1 MNNEIL
7 REIITTPMPYG
18 KYKGTMISDLPL
30 YYLEW
35 FASKGFPKGKL
46 GMLLA
51 TTFEIK
57 TNGLQEIIDTLK
69 KLEKAFIF
77 LLFVKTSKVTSLEN
91 NYKNTTSF
99 AVKCNNSYN
108 LLM

>member
-18 KYKGTMISDLPL
+18 KYKGTMIADLPL

-35 FASKGFPKGKL
+35 FASQGFPKGKL

-57 TNGLQEIIDTLK
+57 TNGLQEIYRYTQ
-69 KLEKAFIF
+69 KAIKGFYFSSF
-77 LLFVKTSKVTSLEN
+77 L
-91 NYKNTTSF
+91 
-99 AVKCNNSYN
+99 
-108 LLM
+108 

>member
-1 MNNEIL
+1 MVLHFVGEYVAAFLSKTELFIRIVRFFSINYWILIIMNNEIL

-18 KYKGTMISDLPL
+18 KYKGTMIADLPL

-35 FASKGFPKGKL
+35 FASQGFPKGKL

-69 KLEKAFIF
+69 KL
-77 LLFVKTSKVTSLEN
+77 
-91 NYKNTTSF
+91 
-99 AVKCNNSYN
+99 
-108 LLM
+108 

>member
-1 MNNEIL
+1 MNHEIL

-18 KYKGTMISDLPL
+18 KYKGTMIADLPL

-35 FASKGFPKGKL
+35 FASQGFPKGK
-46 GMLLA
+46 LA

-69 KLEKAFIF
+69 KL
-77 LLFVKTSKVTSLEN
+77 
-91 NYKNTTSF
+91 
-99 AVKCNNSYN
+99 
-108 LLM
+108 